1 MPPGSA
7 MPSSRA
13 ATFTPSPNVPEIDAD
28 TKPHLPILQQICVP
42 LCHELLNRDSALDC
56 GNDGGEFHQDAIA
69 RGLDDPPA
77 MAGHDRIDGGPVFP
91 ESARRAYLINAHQP
105 AIASDIGGQDG
116 GKSAFDTALPR
127 CTHGSSSG
135 RYSTLSWR
143 SWHG

>member
-77 MAGHDRIDGGPVFP
+77 MAGHDRIDGGPVFL